1 MPANTIITLRKGQA
15 SLWNSTNPVLASGEP
30 GYDFTNNILKIGD
43 GTSAWNS
50 LSNHKHSSIDITNFN
65 SSVSGLVSGIY
76 QPILTNPVTGTGIVN
91 HIAYWNS
98 ASGIAAGSGQL
109 VWDSTNNRL
118 GIGTLSPSGSLHI
131 DNGHIYLDNSNRL
144 YIAGSGQSKTS
155 NYITSTSNGNLQISA
170 NGPSLVLS
178 SQGGWV
184 DLGWTASTYIN
195 IGQNYN
201 AGTNNQNI
209 RFSPAGTE
217 RVRITAS
224 GDVGIGTSTPSG
236 QLHVVGTGI
245 VSSRLGIGTNTPVSS
260 LDISGGGAK
269 IGGWSDVTPGSGS
282 ELVISNVSS
291 ASGISNTNNAG
302 IVLQSNGNNT
312 VYLRS
317 NPTNLRIGN
326 NLGDALTITH
336 NTNNIGIG
344 TSSPIQ
350 KLDVRGNVYTSGNIG
365 INTPSPTGALHV
377 VGTGLF
383 SSITGVPANALL
395 SVYSTVSGAT
405 VFNVEGTNGSLFSVV
420 DNLSGSLMSVNNNAG
435 LPVFEVFSNDSIIGG
450 RFGQNDFVVSSSGNI
465 GIGKALPSV
474 KLDVVGAVAVSGAFS
489 ATTKSFKID
498 HPSKPNHT
506 LEYGSLESPYHGVRL
521 TGRGKVI
528 KGVGVVSLPAYLKDL
543 IHNDDSINIQLTNL
557 YHDKILYISKID
569 LLNDNFLVRAKRA
582 KSLPDLEFCWTFT
595 GIRKDVNLVVEN
607 IK

>member
-1 MPANTIITLRKGQA
+1 MSECPDRDGDTTPFLASLGGGLTGSIYGWGLFDRSTDGDFQIRRKG
-15 SLWNSTNPVLASGEP
+15 G
-30 GYDFTNNILKIGD
+30 
-43 GTSAWNS
+43 
-50 LSNHKHSSIDITNFN
+50 SS
-65 SSVSGLVSGIY
+65 S
-76 QPILTNPVTGTGIVN
+76 
-91 HIAYWNS
+91 
-98 ASGIAAGSGQL
+98 
-109 VWDSTNNRL
+109 
-118 GIGTLSPSGSLHI
+118 
-131 DNGHIYLDNSNRL
+131 
-144 YIAGSGQSKTS
+144 
-155 NYITSTSNGNLQISA
+155 
-170 NGPSLVLS
+170 
-178 SQGGWV
+178 
-184 DLGWTASTYIN
+184 
-195 IGQNYN
+195 
-201 AGTNNQNI
+201 
-209 RFSPAGTE
+209 
-217 RVRITAS
+217 
-224 GDVGIGTSTPSG
+224 
-236 QLHVVGTGI
+236 
-245 VSSRLGIGTNTPVSS
+245 
-260 LDISGGGAK
+260 
-269 IGGWSDVTPGSGS
+269 WSDVLHITR
-282 ELVISNVSS
+282 
-291 ASGISNTNNAG
+291 TAG
-302 IVLQSNGNNT
+302 
-312 VYLRS
+312 
-317 NPTNLRIGN
+317 
-326 NLGDALTITH
+326 
-336 NTNNIGIG
+336 NIGIG
-344 TSSPIQ
+344 TVAPLQ
-350 KLDVRGNVYTSGNIG
+350 KLDIRGNVYTSGNIG

-450 RFGQNDFVVSSSGNI
+450 RFGQNDWVVSSSGNI

-528 KGVGVVSLPAYLKDL
+528 KGVGVVSLPVYLKDL